1 MDYSLPGSSVHGILQ
16 ARVLEWVAIK
26 NATDRGA
33 WRATVQRV
41 AKSRTWLSDWAHMQG
56 VSIGGGLG
64 KEGPGFK
71 YIYG

>member
-26 NATDRGA
+26 NSMDRGA
-33 WRATVQRV
+33 WQATVQRV
-41 AKSRTWLSDWAHMQG
+41 AKSQTWLSDWARMQG
-56 VSIGGGLG
+56 VSVGGRLG